1 MDKELRVL
9 IAEDSAADAEL
20 IARELAKEGLA
31 HRSKLVKSK
40 DEFLKA
46 LGEFAPDVILCDY
59 KMPGFSAPEALE
71 IAKEISPKT
80 PFVVVSGTIGE
91 DVAVEMMK
99 SGAMDYVMKD
109 KLFRLAPAVQRAL
122 KENEER
128 AERKKAAQALRES
141 ELKMHRVLAE
151 TIEAL
156 SSALEKRDPY
166 TAGHQRRVTQL
177 SIAIARYIGLSEN
190 EINGLYLASL
200 VHDIGKIGVPV
211 EILVKPTQLNGNE
224 LNLVHDHAK
233 IGYLILKDIEFPW
246 PIARIVL
253 QHHEKIDGS
262 GYPEGLSGEAI
273 FLESKILCV
282 ADTVEAMS
290 SHRPYRPAVGI
301 DDALEELSRNKGIIY
316 EPIVVDACLELFTKK
331 IFKFE

>member
-1 MDKELRVL
+1 VDKELHVL
-9 IAEDSAADAEL
+9 IVEDSADDAEL
-20 IARELAKEGLA
+20 IARELLKEGLA
-31 HRSKLVKSK
+31 HTSKWVKSK

-46 LGEFAPDVILCDY
+46 IEEFTSDVILCDY
-59 KMPGFSAPEALE
+59 KMPGFGAPEALE

-99 SGAMDYVMKD
+99 SGAVDYVMKD
-109 KLFRLAPAVQRAL
+109 KIFRLAPAVKRAL
-122 KENEER
+122 KENEEY
-128 AERKKAAQALRES
+128 AERTKTAEALRES
-141 ELKMHRVLAE
+141 ERKMHRVLAQ

-190 EINGLYLASL
+190 EINGLYLASS

-211 EILVKPTQLNGNE
+211 EILVKPTPLNGNE
-224 LNLVHDHAK
+224 LNLIHDHSK
-233 IGYLILKDIEFPW
+233 IGYAILKDIEFPW

-253 QHHEKIDGS
+253 QHHEKINGS
-262 GYPEGLSGEAI
+262 GYPQGLSGEAI
-273 FLESKILCV
+273 LLESKILCV

-290 SHRPYRPAVGI
+290 SHRPYRPAISI
-301 DDALEELSRNKGIIY
+301 DGTLEELSHNKGIIY

-331 IFKFE
+331 SFKFE